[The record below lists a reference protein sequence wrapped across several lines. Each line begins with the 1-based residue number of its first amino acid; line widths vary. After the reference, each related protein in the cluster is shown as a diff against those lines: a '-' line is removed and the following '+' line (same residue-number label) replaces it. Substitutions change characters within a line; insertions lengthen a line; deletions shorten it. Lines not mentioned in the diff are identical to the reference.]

1 MRDALLY
8 GLNATNTRLFQSL
21 EDVTEAE
28 AQRAPVAGLSP
39 IIWQAGHLALADF
52 DFARRADG
60 TLTAPAGYAGL
71 FKPGPGT
78 GGERAYPSLTE
89 VKDVLRRAQQ
99 TLEGIAR
106 TADLN
111 AAIDTP
117 NYKTVGEMLVF
128 VQYHRGYHIG
138 KIMTLRA
145 LLKKPLIR

>member
-1 MRDALLY
+1 MRDALLF
-8 GLNATNTRLFQSL
+8 GLNATNVRLL
-21 EDVTEAE
+21 EGLNDVTESE

-39 IIWQAGHLALADF
+39 IIWQAGHLALTDF
-52 DFARRADG
+52 NYARRADG
-60 TLTAPAGYAGL
+60 TSVPPDGYAGL
-71 FKPGPGT
+71 FNPGT
-78 GGERAYPSLTE
+78 GGEGKYPSLAE
-89 VKDVLRRAQQ
+89 VRDVLSRAQQ

-111 AAIDTP
+111 APLDTP
-117 NYKTVGEMLVF
+117 TYKTVGEMLVF